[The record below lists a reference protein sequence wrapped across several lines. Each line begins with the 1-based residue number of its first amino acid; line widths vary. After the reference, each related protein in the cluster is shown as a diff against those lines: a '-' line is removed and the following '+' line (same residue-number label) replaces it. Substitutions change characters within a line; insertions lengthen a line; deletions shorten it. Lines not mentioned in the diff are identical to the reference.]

1 MYRLTG
7 VILAILGVVLVVGG
21 LYPSGLLGRLHG
33 VGGFNSGHRGRSP
46 RVVGSGGVGHWA
58 DAARALQAL
67 LNALA
72 TWRWR

>member
-33 VGGFNSGHRGRSP
+33 VGGFTSGHRTADLLVLLGAVALVIGLTL
-46 RVVGSGGVGHWA
+46 RVPTRPS
-58 DAARALQAL
+58 
-67 LNALA
+67 
-72 TWRWR
+72 

>member
-33 VGGFNSGHRGRSP
+33 VGSFSGHRTADVLVIVGAVVL
-46 RVVGSGGVGHWA
+46 VVGLTLRIPS
-58 DAARALQAL
+58 RPS
-67 LNALA
+67 
-72 TWRWR
+72 